1 MTIDPITSVSI
12 TKPTKAA
19 MMEAMPKGGRIGAF
33 ADEMIL
39 LGIETKRAGVIDMED
54 LKMINDTLDKSIKIL
69 DALKLGDMANG

>member
-39 LGIETKRAGVIDMED
+39 LGIETKRAGVINMDD
-54 LKMINDTLDKSIKIL
+54 LKLMNDALDKSLRLLEQLKDTIL
-69 DALKLGDMANG
+69 